1 MSNAGIGARSQRRT
15 DLPASG
21 VLRILRQ
28 SRFVRILRLARIG
41 GVFGRIEQA
50 EQQGGAEGKRAYL
63 VSVEKILA
71 AFLLDAITRKIR
83 KDISRIETA
92 RFVVTR
98 HGQLRSVRSR

>member
-15 DLPASG
+15 NLPASG
-21 VLRILRQ
+21 LRIQRQ

-63 VSVEKILA
+63 VLVEKILA